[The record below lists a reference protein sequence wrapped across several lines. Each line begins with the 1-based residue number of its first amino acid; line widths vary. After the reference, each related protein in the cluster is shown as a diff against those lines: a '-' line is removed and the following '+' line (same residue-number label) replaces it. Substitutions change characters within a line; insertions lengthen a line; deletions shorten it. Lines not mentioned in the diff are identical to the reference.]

1 MRVAANEDGGGGKDS
16 LSLTAGKVNQAYLCF
31 MTAIY
36 RIGEWRVW
44 AFDMDCK
51 LIHSVGSHKQQ
62 LVEYPVDAFWPHLP
76 KTCKAMQFN
85 TCSGFLFSV

>member
-1 MRVAANEDGGGGKDS
+1 M
-16 LSLTAGKVNQAYLCF
+16 
-31 MTAIY
+31 
-36 RIGEWRVW
+36 GEVW

-62 LVEYPVDAFWPHLP
+62 LVEYPVDGFWPHLP

-85 TCSGFLFSV
+85 TRSGFLFSIQKYTVSSNRAFKICLRSILIH

>member
-1 MRVAANEDGGGGKDS
+1 M
-16 LSLTAGKVNQAYLCF
+16 
-31 MTAIY
+31 
-36 RIGEWRVW
+36 W

-62 LVEYPVDAFWPHLP
+62 LVEYPVDALWPHLP

-85 TCSGFLFSV
+85 THSGFLFSI